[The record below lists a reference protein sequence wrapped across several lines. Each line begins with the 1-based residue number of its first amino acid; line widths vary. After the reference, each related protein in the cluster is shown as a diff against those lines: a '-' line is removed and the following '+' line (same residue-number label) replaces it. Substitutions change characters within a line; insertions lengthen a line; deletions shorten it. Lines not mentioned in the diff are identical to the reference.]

1 MPARAAPNTWGEN
14 LPVDCLHSRQ
24 KASKKRSVSGPAL
37 AVMPR
42 LRPLLQHPLL
52 QHPLLQHPLLQHPL
66 LQHRRLKNLMECWCR
81 VAVVAACGRPALN
94 WRKISKIKTVPKRDD

>member
-52 QHPLLQHPLLQHPL
+52 QHPLLQH
-66 LQHRRLKNLMECWCR
+66 RRLKNLMECWCR
-81 VAVVAACGRPALN
+81 VAVVAACGGPALN